1 MATTDPAMIAIKSA
15 ASGANADLL
24 AAMLDG
30 PNAGVAVASLGHVLL
45 GDDNATPA
53 DIVTAMQPG
62 DATLPLRILQ
72 AQQSSLSK
80 LGSVAPVLPA
90 FPIGGEMTQ
99 MDVDNTVAAR
109 QRQVE
114 MQDRTNQILAY
125 LVTCA
130 FFGLI
135 VLLILLPQWIGDGT
149 TKDLLFTLLGVVA
162 TGFSNII
169 GYYFGSSAGSKQ
181 KSATINAALGQSIQ
195 KTPPG

>member
-1 MATTDPAMIAIKSA
+1 MAITDPTMIALRSA
-15 ASGANADLL
+15 VSGANADLL
-24 AAMLDG
+24 AALLDG
-30 PNAGVAVASLGHVLL
+30 PNAAVAVAALGHILV

-72 AQQSSLSK
+72 AQQSSLTR
-80 LGSVAPVLPA
+80 LGGADPVLPTG
-90 FPIGGEMTQ
+90 PIGGGKMQ
-99 MDVDNTVAAR
+99 MDVDSAAAAR

-114 MQDRTNQILAY
+114 SQDWTNQILAY
-125 LVTCA
+125 AVTGG

-135 VLLILLPQWIGDGT
+135 VLLIALPQWIGDGT

-162 TGFSNII
+162 TGWANII

-181 KSATINAALGQSIQ
+181 KSATISAALDQSIQ
-195 KTPPG
+195 NNPPG